1 VWDLK
6 IDMGKVAPIDKIR
19 IHTSDGG
26 WASDYSIKVST
37 DNKNWTGVDVIT
49 NAKSGTRTI
58 EFDKTDARYVWMD
71 VTGVG
76 HTGNWGHGVCEFEIY
91 MAK

>member
-1 VWDLK
+1 
-6 IDMGKVAPIDKIR
+6 MGLQDQL
-19 IHTSDGG
+19 
-26 WASDYSIKVST
+26 
-37 DNKNWTGVDVIT
+37 
-49 NAKSGTRTI
+49 RTI

-91 MAK
+91 MAE